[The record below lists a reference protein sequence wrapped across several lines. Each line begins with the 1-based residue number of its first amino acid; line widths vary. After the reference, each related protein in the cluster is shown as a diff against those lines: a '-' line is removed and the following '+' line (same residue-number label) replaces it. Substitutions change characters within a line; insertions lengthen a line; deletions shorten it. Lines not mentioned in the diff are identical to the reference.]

1 MDAGSIGCSMM
12 DGKVRCGGWDT
23 MFCCADLIGDGG
35 WVVFAF
41 QCPVFEV
48 MELCYGVV
56 GWLVVEVMEV
66 EW

>member
-1 MDAGSIGCSMM
+1 M
-12 DGKVRCGGWDT
+12 RCGGWDT